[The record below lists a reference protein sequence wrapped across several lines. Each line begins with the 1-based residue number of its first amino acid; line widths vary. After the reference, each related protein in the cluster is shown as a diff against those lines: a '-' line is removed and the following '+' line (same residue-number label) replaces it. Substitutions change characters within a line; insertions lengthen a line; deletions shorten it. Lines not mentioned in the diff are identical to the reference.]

1 LIVENLIDYPD
12 SSSVHICP
20 PLPLDQTIPA
30 SKLRVRNDSPAL
42 NINLVAII
50 ERNRRA
56 SSLDGK
62 RARRISGCR
71 NREDVVLVG
80 LRDVRSPDGLGSIGE
95 QGFLGETLSKVEEG
109 LVGGEV
115 RREIGRLGAGVLAVL
130 DENAEGVDLL
140 GVALFRHCVLK
151 KCSKLRDWRSVER
164 LNVRMIR
171 VVWLTETSGDDFH
184 LLIHFEAYASRPYSM
199 WLATLSVELRCTA
212 GSKLQGGH
220 S

>member
-1 LIVENLIDYPD
+1 LIDCPD
-12 SSSVHICP
+12 SSSVHICS

-42 NINLVAII
+42 NVNLVSII

-56 SSLDGK
+56 SSLNGE
-62 RARRISGCR
+62 RSRHISRGR

-80 LRDVRSPDGLGSIGE
+80 LRDVCSPNGLGSIGK
-95 QGFLGETLSKVEEG
+95 QGFLGEALPKVEEG

-115 RREIGRLGAGVLAVL
+115 GGEAGRLGAAVLAVL
-130 DENAEGVDLL
+130 DEDAEGVDLL

-151 KCSKLRDWRSVER
+151 KCSKLRNWRSVER

-171 VVWLTETSGDDFH
+171 VVWLTETSSDDFH
-184 LLIHFEAYASRPYSM
+184 LLIHFEAYASRHYSM